1 MAENQTAYKPSYG
14 ALGYDKIFVAL
25 DGTPQQELVL
35 ARAIIIA
42 STNEAELYIGHVI
55 DSSALETSGSYPTGL
70 LQSLEKQFRESIA
83 PQVAEA
89 EAAPGIRKVEVM
101 VKAGR
106 IRETIKEDMLEEIQP
121 DLVICGARGL
131 SNIKYALLGS
141 ISTFLVRNAKCDT
154 LVLK

>member
-1 MAENQTAYKPSYG
+1 MADNQTAYTPSYG
-14 ALGYDKIFVAL
+14 ALGYDRILVAL

-42 STNEAELYIGHVI
+42 ATNHADLYIGHVI
-55 DSSALETSGSYPTGL
+55 DSSALETSGAYPTGL
-70 LQSLEKQFRESIA
+70 LQSMEREFRESIA

-89 EAAPGIRKVEVM
+89 EAAPGIGRVVVM

-106 IRETIKEDMLEEIQP
+106 IRETLKDDVLDEIQP

-131 SNIKYALLGS
+131 SSIKYAFLGS
-141 ISTFLVRNAKCDT
+141 ISTFLMRNAKCDT